1 MATDVLRFGPFEL
14 DAEGFQLRRA
24 GKPVRLD
31 RIPFELLLL
40 LAQRP
45 GKLVTHQEAV
55 DRVWGRDLFI
65 EAATALYTA
74 IRKIRRALNDDP
86 ASPRYV
92 ETVSRKGYR
101 FIADLVPAARPP
113 ENAGLPS
120 GRVIIAVLP
129 FHNLSG
135 DVGKDYF
142 SDGLTEELITE
153 LGRLSPQEMG
163 VIART
168 SVMRYKRTRKR
179 VAEIGSE
186 LGADYLIEGSARM
199 GAGRVRIAAQLIRAA
214 DETHAWAESYERPL
228 DDVLR
233 VQSEVATAVAETIRL
248 KLAPA
253 AHSSCSVDP
262 EAHDYYLRARELWN
276 QRTPP
281 AIQKAIDYFEKA
293 LRIHSNYAPAWAGL
307 GTCHAILPITSDR
320 RSWECFPRAREATE
334 KALALDHELP
344 EALTSR
350 GILHFWFDWDWDSA
364 EQRFRRAIEVN
375 PSDSNAR
382 LFLAHLFSNLTRHAE
397 ALEEIRLAR
406 RLDPLSRIINTQ
418 EGQFRYNARR
428 YDLAFQS
435 LERALELDP
444 NFWIAHLTMGKLY
457 GVQLRYRES
466 LAEFAEAFR
475 FSSGNTEALA
485 LRGYTLAALGSRAQA
500 RRVLRDLEQKGKR
513 LYVPPLHRSLTWL
526 GLGES
531 AAALEALEEALE
543 ERDVRLTFLAVEPRW
558 DALRPHPMFQRLLKR
573 VGLPNRNKPS
583 RQDGPPKDR
592 IPPSLA
598 S

>member
-1 MATDVLRFGPFEL
+1 MPANVLRFGPFEL

-24 GKPVRLD
+24 GKPLRLH

-55 DRVWGRDLFI
+55 DRVWGKDVFI
-65 EAATALYTA
+65 EAGTALYTA
-74 IRKIRRALNDDP
+74 IRKIRRALEDDP
-86 ASPRYV
+86 ARPRYV

-113 ENAGLPS
+113 KNAGLPS

-129 FHNLSG
+129 FDNLSG
-135 DVGKDYF
+135 DAGQDYF

-168 SVMRYKRTRKR
+168 SVMGYKGTRKR
-179 VAEIGSE
+179 VAEIGGE

-253 AHSSCSVDP
+253 ALPSGSVDP
-262 EAHDYYLRARELWN
+262 EAHDCYLRARHLWN

-281 AIQKAIDYFEKA
+281 SIQRAINYFEKA
-293 LRIHSNYAPAWAGL
+293 LLIYPNYAPAWAGL

-320 RSWECFPRAREATE
+320 RPRECFTRAREAAE
-334 KALALDHELP
+334 KALTLDAKLP
-344 EALTSR
+344 EALTAY
-350 GILHFWFDWDWDSA
+350 GIVHFWFDWDWDSA
-364 EQRFRRAIEVN
+364 ERKFRRAIELN

-382 LFLAHLFSNLTRHAE
+382 LFHAHLFSNLTRHAE
-397 ALEEIRLAR
+397 ALGEIRLAH

-418 EGQFRYNARR
+418 QGHFLYNARR
-428 YDLAFQS
+428 YDPAFQF

-444 NFWIAHLTMGKLY
+444 NFWVAHITLGKLY

-466 LAEFAEAFR
+466 LAEFAKAFR

-485 LRGYTLAALGSRAQA
+485 LRGYTFGASGSRAQA
-500 RRVLRDLEQKGKR
+500 RRVLRDLERKGKS
-513 LYVPPLHRSLTWL
+513 LYVPPLHRSLAWL
-526 GLGES
+526 GVGES

-558 DALRPHPMFQRLLKR
+558 DGLRPHPTFQRLLER
-573 VGLPNRNKPS
+573 VGLPNRNKAP
-583 RQDGPPKDR
+583 RQDGPSRAR
-592 IPPSLA
+592 IPTRLA